1 MSKDEE
7 VKPDELNQ
15 NTDGNEALEH
25 SSYKLPEANSPA
37 ILHHLTGM
45 YQNWFLDYASY
56 VILERAVPDVYDGL
70 KPVQRRIL
78 YSMRRLEDGR
88 YNKVANIVG
97 HTMQFHPHGDASIAD
112 ALVQLGQKDLLIDC
126 QGNWG
131 NIFTGD
137 SAAASRYIEAR
148 LSKFALE
155 TLYSP
160 KVTEWKLSYDGR
172 NKEPITLPV
181 KFPLLLVQGVEGI
194 AVGLNSKVLPHNF
207 AEICEAAV
215 QYLKSEPFTLYP
227 DFPTGG
233 FIDVS
238 KYNDGERGGVVR
250 IRAKINKLDNKTL
263 VITEIPYG
271 NNTGKVIDSIIKANE
286 KGKIKIRKVDDNTAA
301 TVEIRVHLQ
310 AGVSSDKTIDA
321 LYAFT
326 DCEQSIY
333 PNCCVIRDKKPEF
346 LSVGKLLAV
355 SVEHT
360 KQIFHEEFLVQL
372 AELQEQLFFTSLEKI
387 FIEQRIYKDQ
397 QFEDS
402 ASQEDVI
409 VHVSARVQPFREQ
422 LVRDITPDDIL
433 RLLDIKMVRI
443 TKFDSQKADDNIAL
457 IKKKIAEVEYN
468 IEHLTEYTIKWFE
481 YLKNKYGE
489 KYPRRTEIRNFETI
503 VATKVVEANEK
514 LYINREEGF
523 IGTALKKDEFVCNC
537 SDIDDIIVFF
547 KDGRYKI
554 VKVADKLFVGTNV
567 IHLDVFRKNDKRTV
581 YNIVYRDGKG
591 GEYYMKRCA
600 VYGVSRDKDY
610 DLTQGKPGSKIVY
623 FTANSNGEAEVIRVV
638 LKPNIRLKKTVLEKD
653 LSTLAIK
660 GRQSRGNLL
669 TKYDVLRIT
678 LKQKGGSTLGG
689 RKVWFDP
696 DVMRINY
703 DGRGSYLGE
712 FFNEDAVLVINR
724 NGEYYTTTFDSSN
737 HFQGDLIHV
746 IKYNPDTVWSVV
758 LWDADQKYYY
768 LKRFQL
774 EPTSK
779 PVNFLGDN
787 PASYMVLLMS
797 DEYPRIRVVFGG
809 NDAAREP
816 LTIHVDEFIGVK
828 SCKAKG
834 KRLTTYQVEKVEEL
848 EPYIPVVEATDEE
861 TVDDSADL
869 EEPANED
876 AVQDTEAPENEMQQ
890 GDISEQDEASQPE
903 MSGQMQEEQTVA
915 SEEDVEPL
923 PQKDNSQER
932 EPAPSELNEIKME
945 IVAEIPEDSL
955 PMNENQEVQPRTKRR
970 STKSNN
976 KADGEKGQM
985 SLF

>member
-1 MSKDEE
+1 M
-7 VKPDELNQ
+7 
-15 NTDGNEALEH
+15 
-25 SSYKLPEANSPA
+25 
-37 ILHHLTGM
+37 
-45 YQNWFLDYASY
+45 
-56 VILERAVPDVYDGL
+56 
-70 KPVQRRIL
+70 
-78 YSMRRLEDGR
+78 
-88 YNKVANIVG
+88 
-97 HTMQFHPHGDASIAD
+97 
-112 ALVQLGQKDLLIDC
+112 
-126 QGNWG
+126 
-131 NIFTGD
+131 
-137 SAAASRYIEAR
+137 
-148 LSKFALE
+148 
-155 TLYSP
+155 
-160 KVTEWKLSYDGR
+160 
-172 NKEPITLPV
+172 
-181 KFPLLLVQGVEGI
+181 
-194 AVGLNSKVLPHNF
+194 
-207 AEICEAAV
+207 
-215 QYLKSEPFTLYP
+215 
-227 DFPTGG
+227 
-233 FIDVS
+233 
-238 KYNDGERGGVVR
+238 
-250 IRAKINKLDNKTL
+250 
-263 VITEIPYG
+263 
-271 NNTGKVIDSIIKANE
+271 
-286 KGKIKIRKVDDNTAA
+286 
-301 TVEIRVHLQ
+301 
-310 AGVSSDKTIDA
+310 
-321 LYAFT
+321 
-326 DCEQSIY
+326 
-333 PNCCVIRDKKPEF
+333 
-346 LSVGKLLAV
+346 
-355 SVEHT
+355 
-360 KQIFHEEFLVQL
+360 
-372 AELQEQLFFTSLEKI
+372 
-387 FIEQRIYKDQ
+387 
-397 QFEDS
+397 
-402 ASQEDVI
+402 
-409 VHVSARVQPFREQ
+409 
-422 LVRDITPDDIL
+422 
-433 RLLDIKMVRI
+433 
-443 TKFDSQKADDNIAL
+443 
-457 IKKKIAEVEYN
+457 EYN

-567 IHLDVFRKNDKRTV
+567 IHIDVFRKNDKRTV

-737 HFQGDLIHV
+737 HFQGDLVHV

-816 LTIHVDEFIGVK
+816 LTIHVDEFIAVK

-834 KRLTTYQVEKVEEL
+834 KRITTYQVEKVEEL
-848 EPYIPVVEATDEE
+848 EPYKPVAEATDDAD
-861 TVDDSADL
+861 DDSVDL
-869 EEPANED
+869 EES
-876 AVQDTEAPENEMQQ
+876 TKENESVEQ
-890 GDISEQDEASQPE
+890 GDE
-903 MSGQMQEEQTVA
+903 MSDDEISQEEYLEQEEQP
-915 SEEDVEPL
+915 SEGIVEPTQKEQTQTSQEDVGTSTP
-923 PQKDNSQER
+923 KDGIE
-932 EPAPSELNEIKME
+932 EAPNPEVKEIKME

-955 PMNENQEVQPRTKRR
+955 PINANQDVQQRKR
-970 STKSNN
+970 KSARNSN
-976 KADGEKGQM
+976 KTEGEEGQM